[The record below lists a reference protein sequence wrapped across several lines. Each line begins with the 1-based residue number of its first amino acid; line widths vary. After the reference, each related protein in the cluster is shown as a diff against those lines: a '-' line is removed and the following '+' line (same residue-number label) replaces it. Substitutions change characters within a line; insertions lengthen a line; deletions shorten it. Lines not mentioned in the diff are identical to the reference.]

1 MPAFA
6 DLDALR
12 ARLPGGI
19 EGDDEPRAQAALDDA
34 STLIRAE
41 TGMDWESDVP
51 EIVVTVTLWAALRA
65 FSNPEGLTQEQLVS
79 YSYSKANPSTDVYL
93 TTKERR
99 LVRRAAGVSG
109 LWAQPTTRGDT
120 LDTPCTDPD
129 AICAPNSGTQYIA
142 VEPDGE
148 PMPWAGPDG
157 Y

>member
-6 DLDALR
+6 EVDDLA
-12 ARLPGGI
+12 ARLQGGI
-19 EGDDEPRAQAALDDA
+19 EDDDTPRAQAALDDA

-51 EIVVTVTLWAALRA
+51 EIVVTVTLWAALRT
-65 FSNPEGLTQEQLVS
+65 FSNPEGLSQESLAS
-79 YSYSKANPSTDVYL
+79 YSYSKSNPSTDVYL
-93 TTKERR
+93 TAKERR
-99 LVRRAAGVSG
+99 LVRREAGVSG
-109 LWAQPTTRGDT
+109 LWAQPTSRGDT
-120 LDTPCTDPD
+120 LDTPCTDPQVV
-129 AICAPNSGTQYIA
+129 CAPNSGTQYIP